1 MPIPAGVTTATVHHD
16 APVSFGGDPGRVM
29 ARFKPS
35 VNLIWEAT
43 GTPLARFFDAVSPAN
58 GEPLEVELPHTDQP
72 GFVDGSGNTVNN
84 WHYSVKVVFFKDGQ
98 RIGLP
103 ARDFQLSS
111 GQSNV
116 DLALIP
122 YGVAVNPTV
131 APLAYVTSV
140 NGQTGDIE
148 ITSLQGPA
156 GPTGATGPAGPTGPA
171 GADGVD
177 GVDGVDG
184 ATGPAGPQ
192 GPAGPA
198 GADGADGA
206 DGAAG
211 PEGPA
216 GPIVP
221 LDSLT
226 DVTAPSPTDG
236 QALVWDA
243 GTSKWINGT
252 VSGGGGGASALDD
265 LTDVTTSSLTDGQ
278 ALVWDATTSQW
289 INVTVVGEPGPE
301 GPAGPAGADGADGAT
316 GATGPAGPTGPAGA
330 DGATGAT
337 GATGPQGPAGQD
349 ASRSLP
355 VIAKTANYTLTTSDD
370 AVTFNGSSLTATI
383 PDPTTCAAK
392 VLRIK
397 NLHATDLTVVSAGT
411 SKTIDGAASLLIT
424 QYLVLTVVSDGTT
437 WHIVAGRDSIP
448 SSTFKPGIVDKTSGT
463 NPTFQVYTNVSSTLP
478 AVQFN
483 AVDSYNRPGLR
494 VAVSTGPNG
503 PAIEAGTIISG
514 TYYGKFAVD
523 SGGKLSKLNG
533 VDFTMSVS
541 AANPQDQIASGV
553 VGITTD
559 TNPGLTYLKRAT
571 GNPWPA
577 WNFQPYGYF
586 GQPQTKTANYTV
598 DFRDTMLIGN
608 GSSITFTLPD
618 PTASGLTAGRKF
630 EFKNIHSTALTIVS
644 AGSSKTIDGLAAF
657 PVSQWASIEVAT
669 DGAQWLVTSSYRRPV
684 SAVATQLVFGG

>member
-111 GQSNV
+111 GQSDV

-148 ITSLQGPA
+148 IASLEGPAGPA
-156 GPTGATGPAGPTGPA
+156 GPTGATGPTGPA
-171 GADGVD
+171 GADGAD
-177 GVDGVDG
+177 GVDGLDGVDGAPG

-198 GADGADGA
+198 GADGA

-252 VSGGGGGASALDD
+252 VSGGGGASALDDLTDVTTTGVADENVLTYDAGTSTWVAAAPTGGGASALDD
-265 LTDVTTSSLTDGQ
+265 LTDVTAPSPSEGQ
-278 ALVWDATTSQW
+278 ALVWDSTTSKW
-289 INVTVVGEPGPE
+289 INEAIPAPAWADVTGKPTTFAPSAHTHPATDVSDSTTVGRAVMTAADAAAARTAIGA
-301 GPAGPAGADGADGAT
+301 GTGSSNLTLGTTSTTAKAGDYQPAAAQISDSTAVGRSVLTATDAAAARTAIGAG
-316 GATGPAGPTGPAGA
+316 
-330 DGATGAT
+330 
-337 GATGPQGPAGQD
+337 
-349 ASRSLP
+349 SLP
-355 VIAKTANYTLTTSDD
+355 VIAKTANYTLTTADD

-383 PDPTTCAAK
+383 PDPTTCATK

-397 NLHATDLTVVSAGT
+397 NLHT
-411 SKTIDGAASLLIT
+411 
-424 QYLVLTVVSDGTT
+424 
-437 WHIVAGRDSIP
+437 
-448 SSTFKPGIVDKTSGT
+448 
-463 NPTFQVYTNVSSTLP
+463 
-478 AVQFN
+478 
-483 AVDSYNRPGLR
+483 
-494 VAVSTGPNG
+494 
-503 PAIEAGTIISG
+503 
-514 TYYGKFAVD
+514 
-523 SGGKLSKLNG
+523 
-533 VDFTMSVS
+533 
-541 AANPQDQIASGV
+541 
-553 VGITTD
+553 
-559 TNPGLTYLKRAT
+559 
-571 GNPWPA
+571 
-577 WNFQPYGYF
+577 
-586 GQPQTKTANYTV
+586 
-598 DFRDTMLIGN
+598 
-608 GSSITFTLPD
+608 
-618 PTASGLTAGRKF
+618 
-630 EFKNIHSTALTIVS
+630 TALTIVS
-644 AGSSKTIDGLAAF
+644 AGSSKTIDGAASTVLTQWDKIAV
-657 PVSQWASIEVAT
+657 VS
-669 DGAQWLVTSSYRRPV
+669 DGAQWLIVEGRKPFAV
-684 SAVATQLVFGG
+684 STTAPTAPINGDVWFDIS